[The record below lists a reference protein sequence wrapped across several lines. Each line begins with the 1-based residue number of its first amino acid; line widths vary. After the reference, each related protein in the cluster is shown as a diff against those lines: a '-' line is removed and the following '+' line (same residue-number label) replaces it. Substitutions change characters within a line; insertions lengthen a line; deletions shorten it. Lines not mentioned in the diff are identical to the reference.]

1 MHFTDL
7 FIRRPV
13 LAIVVS
19 LFILVLGLRSIGVL
33 NVREYPFTQ
42 NAVVTVQT
50 VYFGADPALI
60 AGFITSPLENS
71 IAQANGIDYLSSS
84 SLQGVSTIQ
93 ATLRLNYDPAKAM
106 TEINTRVHAVLNQLP
121 KDAQQ
126 PVITLTVGEPIDS
139 MYIGFYSKELPT
151 NKITDYLFRVVQPK
165 LQAVEGCRRPRSSE
179 SACSP
184 CGPGSTPENGG
195 LRPDRHGREQCPGR
209 QRFHL
214 RRGPDEG
221 ADGHRG
227 AHGRHGSS
235 QRRGI
240 P

>member
-19 LFILVLGLRSIGVL
+19 LFILVLGLRAIGML
-33 NVREYPFTQ
+33 NVREYPYTQ

-71 IAQANGIDYLSSS
+71 IAQANGIDYFSSS

-106 TEINTRVHAVLNQLP
+106 TEINTRVNAVLNQFP

-139 MYIGFYSKELPT
+139 MYIGFFSKELPT
-151 NKITDYLFRVVQPK
+151 NKITTTCSGSCSPSCRPWR
-165 LQAVEGCRRPRSSE
+165 GCRRPRFSE

-184 CGPGSTPENGG
+184 CGPGLIPGKWG
-195 LRPDRHGREQCPGR
+195 LT
-209 QRFHL
+209 
-214 RRGPDEG
+214 
-221 ADGHRG
+221 A
-227 AHGRHGSS
+227 
-235 QRRGI
+235 
-240 P
+240 